1 MPSSIISHGC
11 RVDRIDTYL
20 TKITAIDRFNNGA
33 IPLLNEDAALT
44 TLFNNF
50 LRYLLDEWVGEPITE
65 QEAPALAERF
75 LDYIRRP
82 AGLLPPSRE
91 VIERCS
97 VEDPR
102 IFPLL
107 GVRWLMR
114 NASIRVVIPHLTSE
128 WRDFVGHYG
137 ALMSALDVGLFDEPE
152 NDQ

>member
-1 MPSSIISHGC
+1 M
-11 RVDRIDTYL
+11 DRIDIYL
-20 TKITAIDRFNNGA
+20 TKIIAIDRFNSGE

-65 QEAPALAERF
+65 EEAPALAERF

-82 AGLLPPSRE
+82 AGLSPPSRE

-97 VEDPR
+97 RDDPR

-114 NASIRVVIPHLTSE
+114 NASIRVVIPHLTDE
-128 WRDFVGHYG
+128 WREFVAHYD
-137 ALMSALDVGLFDEPE
+137 ALLSALDVGLFNEPE